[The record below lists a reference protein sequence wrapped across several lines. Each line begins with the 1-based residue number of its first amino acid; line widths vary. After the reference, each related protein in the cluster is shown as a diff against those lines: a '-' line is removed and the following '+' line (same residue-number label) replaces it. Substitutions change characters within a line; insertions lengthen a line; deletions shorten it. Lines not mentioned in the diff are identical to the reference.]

1 MNEIMQ
7 EIQVPQGMSVIV
19 RTAGVSRS
27 KPEINRDLDYL
38 MRLWDNIRELT
49 LQSSAPSKVYEEADL
64 IKRAVRDLYGKDIE
78 QIVVAGDEGHKTAK
92 NFMKMMIPSHVKNV
106 IEHTD
111 DVPLFTRYHVEEQI
125 AEIGE
130 ARVTLPSGGYLIIN
144 QTEAL
149 VAVDVNS
156 GKATKERHI
165 EETALKTNMEAASEI
180 ARQLRLRDLGGLIVI
195 DFIDMEDRRNNSKVE
210 RRVREAL
217 STDRAR
223 IQMSRISSFG
233 LMELSRQ
240 RLNPSLTESQF
251 EICPHCAGLGRIRTS
266 DAMSILV
273 LRAIEAEGIK
283 GRRGQQLIAHVS
295 NDVAVYILNNKRK
308 NVSEIETRY
317 GMTILIRVDETLGA
331 SSFRIEALKGSAVID
346 DENEPREII
355 RSSEPVHAHDDHHED
370 ESHEGHA
377 DDEHHDDAAPD
388 AEPRHSEQGDA
399 PRGDR
404 PERSGRR
411 RGRRGGKRRGRR
423 EWRDNDN
430 REAAQEGPADEQ
442 NFNAAPQE
450 NIGSESGEFREA
462 AAPQASHD
470 RSIARD
476 PEAQPQQH
484 RGRGRGGSDQGR
496 GGRDGGSRG
505 GRNRNRGGRGRINN
519 GSGRH
524 DSERGGN
531 RSPRDE
537 AGAPP
542 QQRPQQNTPRSEDNV
557 RAEAPKSFETP
568 RETSEAT
575 RPTPKSQEKKDY
587 EKVNEAPS
595 EKKRGW
601 WNRLTE

>member
-1 MNEIMQ
+1 
-7 EIQVPQGMSVIV
+7 
-19 RTAGVSRS
+19 
-27 KPEINRDLDYL
+27 
-38 MRLWDNIRELT
+38 
-49 LQSSAPSKVYEEADL
+49 
-64 IKRAVRDLYGKDIE
+64 
-78 QIVVAGDEGHKTAK
+78 
-92 NFMKMMIPSHVKNV
+92 
-106 IEHTD
+106 
-111 DVPLFTRYHVEEQI
+111 
-125 AEIGE
+125 
-130 ARVTLPSGGYLIIN
+130 
-144 QTEAL
+144 
-149 VAVDVNS
+149 
-156 GKATKERHI
+156 
-165 EETALKTNMEAASEI
+165 
-180 ARQLRLRDLGGLIVI
+180 
-195 DFIDMEDRRNNSKVE
+195 
-210 RRVREAL
+210 
-217 STDRAR
+217 
-223 IQMSRISSFG
+223 
-233 LMELSRQ
+233 MELSSQ

-355 RSSEPVHAHDDHHED
+355 RSSEPIHAHDDHHED

-388 AEPRHSEQGDA
+388 ESLRHSEHGDA

-430 REAAQEGPADEQ
+430 RDTAQDGAADEQ

-450 NIGSESGEFREA
+450 NFGGEDDEFRDA
-462 AAPQASHD
+462 AAHQASHD
-470 RSIARD
+470 LYNARD
-476 PEAQPQQH
+476 PEEQQQH

-496 GGRDGGSRG
+496 GGREGRDGSRG
-505 GRNRNRGGRGRINN
+505 GRNRNRGGRGRNNN
-519 GSGRH
+519 GGGRH

-531 RSPRDE
+531 RPPRDE
-537 AGAPP
+537 VGAPP
-542 QQRPQQNTPRSEDNV
+542 QQRPQQNKPRNEDNV
-557 RAEAPKSFETP
+557 RAEVPKSFETP
-568 RETSEAT
+568 RETSEAA
-575 RPTPKSQEKKDY
+575 RPAPKSQEKKDY